1 MQTSNVTAHEERP
14 SSFGGECYPAREFY
28 FEKKNDVL
36 CEKKKLERYRV
47 CQSKERAVLVVLG
60 ESDA

>member
-1 MQTSNVTAHEERP
+1 MQTSNVTAREERS
-14 SSFGGECYPAREFY
+14 SSFGGECYPTREFY

-47 CQSKERAVLVVLG
+47 CQSKGKGGVSCIGG
-60 ESDA
+60 E

>member
-1 MQTSNVTAHEERP
+1 MINISVVAGPVELHAHTSNVTAREERP

-36 CEKKKLERYRV
+36 CEKKKAREI
-47 CQSKERAVLVVLG
+47 
-60 ESDA
+60 

>member
-1 MQTSNVTAHEERP
+1 MINISVIAGPVELAHTSSVTAREDRP

-36 CEKKKLERYRV
+36 CEKKKAREI
-47 CQSKERAVLVVLG
+47 
-60 ESDA
+60 

>member
-1 MQTSNVTAHEERP
+1 MQTSNVTAREERP

-36 CEKKKLERYRV
+36 CEKKKAREI
-47 CQSKERAVLVVLG
+47 
-60 ESDA
+60 